1 MLIRPLALGYS
12 LDAPLLD
19 AKSACEA
26 LDLGIRRVAILEAL
40 ARDGARLVG
49 VGGNGACELFLAAVI
64 GRRLALDVDIV
75 LVLVVGRHLGAS
87 LIKGFKG
94 LVGGNQGSLERQ
106 GGKRRRYDGNEV
118 LRKND
123 GLKRIQGVPNRRMR
137 KSLRRSV
144 FTGLRRPNTEE
155 AFPFR

>member
-64 GRRLALDVDIV
+64 GRRLALNVDIV

-87 LIKGFKG
+87 LIKGLKD
-94 LVGGNQGSLERQ
+94 LVGGNQTTLETQ
-106 GGKRRRYDGNEV
+106 GGRGEGKMRTRFFLE
-118 LRKND
+118 ND
-123 GLKRIQGVPNRRMR
+123 GLKRIQRVPQ
-137 KSLRRSV
+137 SSYEESSRRSV
-144 FTGLRRPNTEE
+144 FTGL
-155 AFPFR
+155 